1 MLDIFVDDAHE
12 YEDEQLILR
21 KFVFTEYERLLESS
35 KEPKGVTWLRF
46 NEVCSLDKTSSY
58 YHWLIVHLKKL
69 VAQTLDDSHVRV
81 VLEVS
86 DEIFSGSSF
95 LKDEAYFEAICVNL
109 PTFDE
114 RKAFLQNFL
123 VFKDKVEALTR
134 NTAGC
139 SYDILKQ
146 MLNHDLLIQNGILDP
161 EDETDNDNFG
171 FDAEVIGYDDA
182 RQELEEQVYG
192 ALKHSEK
199 YQKLGITP
207 CRGIILYGPNG
218 NGKTTLCMELLSKGQ
233 YNCVTIDSA
242 EVITGFLGESE
253 RQIREAF
260 MRARKMAP
268 SIVFI
273 DDIDMLAK
281 RREIDMDGGSIYSRV
296 LSTFLNEID
305 GIQTQK
311 DVIVLA
317 CTSKLDKIDEALLR
331 PGRIDTMIHVD
342 NPSKEDAEELL
353 LHFCRKENYPYED
366 ASKAFPTT
374 EHFSVADIRAFVKQK
389 SIEKFLQEC

>member
-1 MLDIFVDDAHE
+1 
-12 YEDEQLILR
+12 
-21 KFVFTEYERLLESS
+21 
-35 KEPKGVTWLRF
+35 
-46 NEVCSLDKTSSY
+46 
-58 YHWLIVHLKKL
+58 
-69 VAQTLDDSHVRV
+69 
-81 VLEVS
+81 
-86 DEIFSGSSF
+86 
-95 LKDEAYFEAICVNL
+95 
-109 PTFDE
+109 
-114 RKAFLQNFL
+114 
-123 VFKDKVEALTR
+123 
-134 NTAGC
+134 
-139 SYDILKQ
+139 
-146 MLNHDLLIQNGILDP
+146 
-161 EDETDNDNFG
+161 
-171 FDAEVIGYDDA
+171 
-182 RQELEEQVYG
+182 
-192 ALKHSEK
+192 
-199 YQKLGITP
+199 
-207 CRGIILYGPNG
+207 
-218 NGKTTLCMELLSKGQ
+218 
-233 YNCVTIDSA
+233 
-242 EVITGFLGESE
+242 
-253 RQIREAF
+253 

-273 DDIDMLAK
+273 DDIDILAK